1 MPVGRAVRFVQP
13 VGVDDRDG
21 GRKRG
26 GTLMMVDD
34 DHLHAAVPC
43 GRERPER
50 LRAAIDGDD
59 KPRAFPPQS
68 HQRLGRWAID
78 LPPTAGKRSDQRRV
92 GKRGGST
99 SESRVGPYYEK

>member
-43 GRERPER
+43 GRERLER

-68 HQRLGRWAID
+68 HQRLGRWAI
-78 LPPTAGKRSDQRRV
+78 ARSEAH
-92 GKRGGST
+92 T
-99 SESRVGPYYEK
+99 SELQSLMRISYAVFCLKK